1 MVYKGIKTKIK
12 IKHLNEMDTQMGIIA
27 IGYIVYIVL
36 MNWMYIREYLMDTNK
51 GVINRGHEW
60 DNE

>member
-1 MVYKGIKTKIK
+1 
-12 IKHLNEMDTQMGIIA
+12 MDIQMGIIT

-36 MNWMYIREYLMDTNK
+36 LNWMYIREYLMDMNK
-51 GVINRGHEW
+51 GGVINRGHEW

>member
-1 MVYKGIKTKIK
+1 
-12 IKHLNEMDTQMGIIA
+12 MDIQMGIIT

-36 MNWMYIREYLMDTNK
+36 LNWMYIKEYIMDKDK
-51 GVINRGHEW
+51 GVIKRGHEW

>member
-1 MVYKGIKTKIK
+1 
-12 IKHLNEMDTQMGIIA
+12 MDTQMGIIA

-36 MNWMYIREYLMDTNK
+36 MNWMYIREYMDK
-51 GVINRGHEW
+51 GEW

>member
-1 MVYKGIKTKIK
+1 
-12 IKHLNEMDTQMGIIA
+12 MDIQMGIIT

-36 MNWMYIREYLMDTNK
+36 LNWMYIREYLMDKGN

>member
-1 MVYKGIKTKIK
+1 
-12 IKHLNEMDTQMGIIA
+12 MDTQMGIIA

-51 GVINRGHEW
+51 RGVINRGHEW

>member
-1 MVYKGIKTKIK
+1 MVYKGIKTKVK

-36 MNWMYIREYLMDTNK
+36 MNWMYIREYMDKGN
-51 GVINRGHEW
+51 GVIKRGHEW

>member
-1 MVYKGIKTKIK
+1 
-12 IKHLNEMDTQMGIIA
+12 MDTQMGIIA
-27 IGYIVYIVL
+27 IGYIGYIVL
-36 MNWMYIREYLMDTNK
+36 MNWMYIREYLGNDK